1 MRDWSRLLHSAAK
14 LSYEELVQEGKET
27 VARVIDTI
35 GKYADPDGASI
46 TLVGLAAYT
55 ATVDNELSEIE
66 VKLIEDVLGINKKDF
81 LGFVEQVKY
90 EDKIVKELT
99 DIVECM
105 NEDEL
110 NDFASVL
117 CGIFTVDGDVSDEEM
132 AFLKKLCH

>member
-35 GKYADPDGASI
+35 SKYADPEGASI

-81 LGFVEQVKY
+81 LGFVEQVKH

-99 DIVECM
+99 EIVECM